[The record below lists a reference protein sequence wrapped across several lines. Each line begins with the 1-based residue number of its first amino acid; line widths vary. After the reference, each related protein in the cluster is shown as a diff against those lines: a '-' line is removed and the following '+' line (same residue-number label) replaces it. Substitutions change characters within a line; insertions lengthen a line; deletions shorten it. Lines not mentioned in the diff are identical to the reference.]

1 MTGRAKGAFQV
12 MLEPQGPDEVYRE
25 TVMGRMLIRK
35 SFSGDL
41 EGESRGQMLTAGA
54 RVKGSAGDVAI
65 ELVTGTHRGRNGS
78 FVLQHRGV
86 MNRGAPELKITVVP
100 DSGTG
105 QLEGISGA
113 MTINIVDG
121 KHLYEFE
128 YSLASP

>member
-54 RVKGSAGDVAI
+54 SVKGSAGYVAI
-65 ELVTGTHRGRNGS
+65 ELVTGTLRGRNGS

-128 YSLASP
+128 YSLESP